1 MSSIT
6 TADRTLDPGEASWL
20 GVELRHLAALEA
32 VARTGSFGR
41 AALELGYTQ
50 SAVSQQIA
58 ALERIVGEKLIERPG
73 GPRAVSMTEAGE
85 LLLRHA
91 EAIVNRLDA
100 ARADM
105 AALQAGETGTLR
117 VATYQSISARVLP
130 TVMRRFMGLW
140 PKIAIELSEPSNDER
155 LYQGIENGSID
166 LGFASLPLPDRPF
179 DYIELLSDPH
189 VLLVSS
195 DSPLAER
202 DRAGLA
208 DLDEIA
214 LIGSNMCSS
223 ARVVDDA
230 LTERGTS
237 LQYAFRS
244 DDNTTLQGLVAAR
257 FGVALM
263 PLLAI
268 QPGDERVKVLA
279 LDPPVPDRRLAVV
292 WHRDRHRSPAARAF
306 VEIAQAVSADVER
319 ELNTT

>member
-1 MSSIT
+1 
-6 TADRTLDPGEASWL
+6 
-20 GVELRHLAALEA
+20 
-32 VARTGSFGR
+32 
-41 AALELGYTQ
+41 
-50 SAVSQQIA
+50 
-58 ALERIVGEKLIERPG
+58 
-73 GPRAVSMTEAGE
+73 
-85 LLLRHA
+85 
-91 EAIVNRLDA
+91 
-100 ARADM
+100 M
-105 AALQAGETGTLR
+105 AALRAGETGTLR

-130 TVMRRFMGLW
+130 TVMRRFIGLW

-155 LYQGIENGSID
+155 LYEGIENGSID
-166 LGFASLPLPDRPF
+166 LGFASLPIPDGPF
-179 DYIELLSDPH
+179 DYLELLTDPH

-202 DRAGLA
+202 DRASLA

-223 ARVVDDA
+223 ARVVEGA
-230 LTERGTS
+230 LEERGAS
-237 LQYAFRS
+237 VEYAFRS

-268 QPGDERVKVLA
+268 QPGDERVKVVA

-306 VEIAQAVSADVER
+306 IEIAQAVSADVER
-319 ELNTT
+319 ELAG